1 MPKDNE
7 TIQFPLDG
15 PVLPNEPLGFTADQ
29 MIRCEGCLR
38 ANPPTKVTCIYCGA
52 TLPLTEASTK
62 LRKPTLRQPEK
73 HETGFNCISLPA
85 QSHTVSEVSEAASLL
100 KLSKEDLQKL
110 LAAVLPLPLARTA
123 SKDEA
128 ELVSSRLRD
137 MGLPTIVLTDE
148 ELGLGDQNLR
158 RLGSL
163 SFSEDGLVVNSPA
176 SKSPTTLKL
185 SELRLIVSGRLI
197 RSKVEV
203 TERLT
208 RRAENEILE
217 TNQFFS
223 DESVLDLHLSSRPET
238 FRIAA
243 NSFDFS
249 CLQAQKTFVAGENLK
264 RLRELLI
271 AKSDLLSVDDS
282 YHEVRNLLE
291 AVWPVDQE
299 TQSRGWRRQRPGK
312 ISVVASTLNTNQTQ
326 FMLHSRLRR
335 YFLLTLSS

>member
-1 MPKDNE
+1 
-7 TIQFPLDG
+7 
-15 PVLPNEPLGFTADQ
+15 
-29 MIRCEGCLR
+29 
-38 ANPPTKVTCIYCGA
+38 
-52 TLPLTEASTK
+52 
-62 LRKPTLRQPEK
+62 PTLRQPEK

-185 SELRLIVSGRLI
+185 SELRLIVSG
-197 RSKVEV
+197 
-203 TERLT
+203 
-208 RRAENEILE
+208 
-217 TNQFFS
+217 
-223 DESVLDLHLSSRPET
+223 
-238 FRIAA
+238 
-243 NSFDFS
+243 
-249 CLQAQKTFVAGENLK
+249 
-264 RLRELLI
+264 
-271 AKSDLLSVDDS
+271 
-282 YHEVRNLLE
+282 
-291 AVWPVDQE
+291 
-299 TQSRGWRRQRPGK
+299 
-312 ISVVASTLNTNQTQ
+312 
-326 FMLHSRLRR
+326 
-335 YFLLTLSS
+335 